1 MLNEA
6 TKNYDFKHPEAIL
19 IRHNENMTYLIK
31 DNNQSFLLRIHKTVD
46 GLDLSAGSRNI
57 HRSILI
63 DSEIKLLN
71 QLRMVGKLKTQY
83 PIKNRNNEYITYLE
97 NGVPVTL
104 LSWIEGEDLQS
115 TVITDDLAYIIGQAI
130 GKLHNIMSMISCP
143 SRYCYDEVY
152 IDKISD
158 DIRKAYDLKHITE
171 WNYRTMQD
179 ALFYIRRVLM
189 EERQQFIFIH
199 ADLSKSNLIYS
210 NDEIIPIDFSLSGY
224 GLAEMDLSDMNWTLH
239 DEKLTSSLFAGYQSV
254 TKHVVN
260 QFFISMFTALYPI
273 SYTASH
279 HNNRFQDEKF
289 VKVLDKWCDT
299 ILTPFI
305 MSFKQTE

>member
-1 MLNEA
+1 
-6 TKNYDFKHPEAIL
+6 
-19 IRHNENMTYLIK
+19 
-31 DNNQSFLLRIHKTVD
+31 
-46 GLDLSAGSRNI
+46 
-57 HRSILI
+57 
-63 DSEIKLLN
+63 
-71 QLRMVGKLKTQY
+71 
-83 PIKNRNNEYITYLE
+83 
-97 NGVPVTL
+97 
-104 LSWIEGEDLQS
+104 
-115 TVITDDLAYIIGQAI
+115 
-130 GKLHNIMSMISCP
+130 
-143 SRYCYDEVY
+143 
-152 IDKISD
+152 
-158 DIRKAYDLKHITE
+158 
-171 WNYRTMQD
+171 
-179 ALFYIRRVLM
+179 M